1 MITGAPILDQCTL
14 SADKEGGILV
24 ERLSSYLE
32 RNNNLIFPHQ
42 HNFYHFVI
50 FTNGGGKHTIDF
62 DEYEVRPWQVYF
74 MIPGQIHTWNFEG
87 AVEGYIVN
95 FSVDTFQTFLLQPD
109 YLSNFPFF
117 LGLKNTCVFM
127 ISHEYQDTILRV
139 MDRLIQ
145 KSFGM
150 DFIKVSLLY
159 FFMVL
164 EQQMEPNERHE
175 ASSYNYTLL
184 KNFRALVE
192 KKYKDL
198 HLPKQYAALLYIT
211 PNHLNALSKE
221 YLGLSAGEL
230 IRNRILLE
238 AKRLLVVHQYSISE
252 IAYELNFS
260 DNSYFTKFFKKM
272 EGITPEEFR
281 RKKQ

>member
-1 MITGAPILDQCTL
+1 MILKVPILDQCDL
-14 SADKEGGILV
+14 SSDKEGKILI
-24 ERLSSYLE
+24 ERLSDYLK
-32 RNNNLIFPHQ
+32 RNDNLIFPHQ
-42 HNFYHFVI
+42 HNFYHVVI
-50 FTNGGGKHTIDF
+50 FTNGSGKHTIDF
-62 DEYEVRPWQVYF
+62 EEYEVQPWQVYF

-87 AVEGYIVN
+87 EIEGYIVN
-95 FSVDTFQTFLLQPD
+95 FRVDTFQTFLLQPD

-117 LGLKNTCVFM
+117 LGLKNKSVFLVDDRNRGA
-127 ISHEYQDTILRV
+127 IINL

-145 KSFGM
+145 ESPKM
-150 DFIKVSLLY
+150 DFVKISLLY
-159 FFMVL
+159 LFFLL
-164 EQQMEPNERHE
+164 EKQMEPNEKIE

-184 KNFRALVE
+184 KNFRSLVE
-192 KKYKDL
+192 KRYKNL
-198 HLPKQYAALLYIT
+198 HLPKEYASLLYIT

-221 YLGLSAGEL
+221 YLRLSAGEV

-238 AKRLLVVHQYSISE
+238 AKRLLVIRRHTIGE

-281 RKKQ
+281 KKY